1 MKQSRN
7 GRRVDNQPRR
17 LSVIVDPRKPE
28 AVALAEKMRAWLK
41 ERQAYADDP
50 TQAAVQVVIGGDG
63 TVVRAARANCQ
74 VPILGIDFG
83 AFGFE

>member
-7 GRRVDNQPRR
+7 GRPADTQPRR

-41 ERQAYADDP
+41 ERQAYQDDVTRAD
-50 TQAAVQVVIGGDG
+50 VQVVRPTAFEAI
-63 TVVRAARANCQ
+63 T
-74 VPILGIDFG
+74 GIRP
-83 AFGFE
+83 